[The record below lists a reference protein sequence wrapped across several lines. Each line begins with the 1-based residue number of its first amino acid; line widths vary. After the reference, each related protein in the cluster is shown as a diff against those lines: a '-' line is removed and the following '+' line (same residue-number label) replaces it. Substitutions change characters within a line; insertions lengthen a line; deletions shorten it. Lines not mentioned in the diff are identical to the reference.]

1 MCGIIQTVERATSPG
16 RGDPPRGACTE
27 REDEKM
33 KTVTVKKHVA
43 NNDELTKLHGML
55 RTMGFKKTSSCY
67 WFETWER
74 SDGYAYEV
82 IMDN

>member
-1 MCGIIQTVERATSPG
+1 
-16 RGDPPRGACTE
+16 
-27 REDEKM
+27 M
-33 KTVTVKKHVA
+33 KTITVKKHVA
-43 NNDELTKLHGML
+43 NNDELSKLHGML
-55 RTMGFKKTSSCY
+55 RTMGFKKTSDCY